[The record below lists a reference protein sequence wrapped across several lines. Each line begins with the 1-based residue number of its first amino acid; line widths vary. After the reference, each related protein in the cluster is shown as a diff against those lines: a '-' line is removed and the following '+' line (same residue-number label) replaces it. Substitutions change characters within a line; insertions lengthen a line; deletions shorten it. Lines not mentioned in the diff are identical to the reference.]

1 MILTGLTP
9 RQRKIAT
16 LLWET
21 SNKDEVLL
29 LVKAAGPDGLI
40 VMNLMV
46 ASMLDD
52 YMETDLA
59 EVELD
64 RIKAL

>member
-1 MILTGLTP
+1 MILSGLTL

-52 YMETDLA
+52 YMDTDLA
-59 EVELD
+59 EVELA

>member
-1 MILTGLTP
+1 MILSGLTP

-52 YMETDLA
+52 YMDTDLA
-59 EVELD
+59 EVELA